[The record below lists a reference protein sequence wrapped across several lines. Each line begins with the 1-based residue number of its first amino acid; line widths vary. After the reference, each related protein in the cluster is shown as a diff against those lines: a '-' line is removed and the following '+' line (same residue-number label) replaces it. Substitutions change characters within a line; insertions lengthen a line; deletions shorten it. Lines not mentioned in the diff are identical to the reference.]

1 VSGAERLLATRV
13 CLVIDLV
20 IGLIIGLSSP
30 AAHAEEGDGVAA
42 CLHHHIQGQELRR
55 DGKLLQSREAFRH
68 CSVSTCPSQIIRDC
82 LDWSG
87 ELARQVP
94 SVSFRISADG
104 LMREDARVSID
115 GALVD
120 RTTGKATEL
129 DPGTHSLKVVL
140 PRFPT
145 RETQLVVNEGDQ
157 FRIIDV
163 TFTTPPPPAI
173 QSRAA
178 VEMHRPFPVAAYVFS
193 GLAVASAIS
202 GGAWALSSW
211 SLRSEL
217 EEGCGRSCPP
227 PSVDVLRR
235 RALLADISW
244 GVGAASVILAGTFY
258 ALRPEKPVDESIEI
272 DVGLLP
278 RGGAIGSISVS
289 AF

>member
-1 VSGAERLLATRV
+1 VSGAERLVATLV
-13 CLVIDLV
+13 CLVIGLV
-20 IGLIIGLSSP
+20 MGLSSAEAR
-30 AAHAEEGDGVAA
+30 AAGADGVAA

-55 DGKLLQSREAFRH
+55 DGKLLQSREALRQ

-82 LDWSG
+82 LDWAG

-104 LMREDARVSID
+104 LSREDARVSID

-129 DPGTHSLKVVL
+129 DPGTHSLEVVL
-140 PRFPT
+140 PRFPA
-145 RETQLVVNEGDQ
+145 RETELVVNEGDQ
-157 FRIIDV
+157 FRTIDV
-163 TFTTPPPPAI
+163 TFTTPPPPAA
-173 QSRAA
+173 QPRAA

-227 PSVDVLRR
+227 RSVDVLRR
-235 RALLADISW
+235 RALLADISF

-258 ALRPEKPVDESIEI
+258 ALRPEKPVRESIEL
-272 DVGLLP
+272 DVALLP
-278 RGGAIGSISVS
+278 RGGLIGSVSVA